1 MELLRKMSSFGAP
14 VQDLKKIYLTYIR
27 SHCEQSSNVWH
38 SGLTEQ
44 NKSDLE
50 RVQKVALK
58 IILKERYKNYSNA
71 LSMLDLQTLDERR
84 EDLAVVFAQKCLAN
98 PKMKH
103 LFPPN
108 IKIHTMG
115 LRQHEPFHVFKANT
129 KRMQQS
135 PIIYM
140 QKLLN
145 TEARSKLDNDKLW
158 NN

>member
-1 MELLRKMSSFGAP
+1 
-14 VQDLKKIYLTYIR
+14 
-27 SHCEQSSNVWH
+27 
-38 SGLTEQ
+38 
-44 NKSDLE
+44 
-50 RVQKVALK
+50 
-58 IILKERYKNYSNA
+58 
-71 LSMLDLQTLDERR
+71 MLDLQTLDERR

-108 IKIHTMG
+108 DKIHTMG
-115 LRQHEPFHVFKANT
+115 LRQHAPFHVFKANT